1 MVINKLTTEAVTVVF
16 KKCGKKRKIRGNT
29 IIDTIR
35 VEKTVPTGNN
45 RHCGNRFVKTLVE
58 ATRRCKVIRNSCKS
72 VTVQYTSLVRLF
84 YRCI

>member
-45 RHCGNRFVKTLVE
+45 RHCGNRFVK
-58 ATRRCKVIRNSCKS
+58 
-72 VTVQYTSLVRLF
+72 
-84 YRCI
+84 